1 MKQVKKK
8 YYSFINWIIPLAK
21 DLYFRFN
28 DDDVPALASQ
38 LAYYFILALFPFLI
52 FLINLISFTPIT
64 SEQALNDLSKVIPN
78 IAYDIIKK
86 VIDQTS
92 HANRQTFLSFSM
104 VAALWA
110 ASNGMNA
117 VIKSLNKAYDRHET
131 RSLWKVRLLSII
143 ATIAFAFTIILSFF
157 LLILGEV
164 IGKSIFVFLGLSNSF
179 KTLWSCIRFMSPAA
193 IMIIVFALLYR
204 YMPNRRMKYSEV
216 LAGSIFSTVG
226 WLIISVLFSIYVN
239 NFSNY
244 ANTYGSIGGIIL
256 LIIWLYWISIIIL
269 LGGELNAALAYNRA
283 KRKNKTS

>member
-1 MKQVKKK
+1 LIQVKK

-64 SEQALNDLSKVIPN
+64 SEQALNDLSKIIPD

-92 HANRQTFLSFSM
+92 HTNRQTFLSFSM
-104 VAALWA
+104 VATLWT
-110 ASNGMNA
+110 ASNGMIA
-117 VIKSLNKAYDRHET
+117 VIKSLNKAYDQHET
-131 RSLWKVRLLSII
+131 RSLWKVRLLSIV

-179 KTLWSCIRFMSPAA
+179 KILWSYIRFISPAA
-193 IMIIVFALLYR
+193 IMIVVFALLYR

-226 WLIISVLFSIYVN
+226 WFTISVLFSIYVN

-269 LGGELNAALAYNRA
+269 LGGELNAALAYNRT
-283 KRKNKTS
+283 KHKNKIS

>member
-1 MKQVKKK
+1 MKQVKK
-8 YYSFINWIIPLAK
+8 YSTIINRAIPLIK

-38 LAYYFILALFPFLI
+38 LAYYFILAIFPFLI

-64 SEQALNDLSKVIPN
+64 SEQALNDLSKLVPN
-78 IAYDIIKK
+78 VAYDIIKN
-86 VIDQTS
+86 VIDQAS
-92 HANRQTFLSFSM
+92 HTNRQTLLSFSM
-104 VAALWA
+104 IATLWA

-131 RSLWKVRLLSII
+131 RSLWKVRFLSII

-164 IGKSIFVFLGLSNSF
+164 IGRSIFAFLGLSNSF
-179 KTLWSCIRFMSPAA
+179 KILWSYIRFISPVA

-216 LAGSIFSTVG
+216 LAGSIFSSIG
-226 WLIISVLFSIYVN
+226 WLILSVLFSIYVN
-239 NFSNY
+239 NFPNY

-269 LGGELNAALAYNRA
+269 LGGELNAALVYNRSRYKDKA
-283 KRKNKTS
+283 S